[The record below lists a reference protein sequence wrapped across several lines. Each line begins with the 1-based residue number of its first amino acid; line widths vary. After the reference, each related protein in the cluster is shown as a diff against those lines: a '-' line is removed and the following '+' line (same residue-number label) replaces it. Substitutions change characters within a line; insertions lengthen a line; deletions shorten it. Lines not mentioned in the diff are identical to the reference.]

1 MVHHFQV
8 KHVHPEVQKSG
19 IRCLG
24 LFGQLA
30 TKPTASIVRQL
41 RLSISSGNSIVQN
54 MAVKALFDLIL
65 CHGATIL
72 DRAVGIDPD
81 LGLIPEPCP
90 LGTQVFVILSL
101 SSNFSRPVIIER
113 TIFSA

>member
-1 MVHHFQV
+1 MVRRFQV

-30 TKPTASIVRQL
+30 TKPTSSVVKQL
-41 RLSISSGNSIVQN
+41 RLSVSSGNSIVQN

-65 CHGATIL
+65 CHGATSL

-90 LGTQVFVILSL
+90 LGTQVFVILSQHQQAC
-101 SSNFSRPVIIER
+101 
-113 TIFSA
+113 TH